1 MEVRSVRSDSDQSGE
16 AVLLMSSSTQ
26 AGESSTALLKRLLTD
41 MRYDYPQ
48 LNNIHLS
55 SIPLPLS
62 KLADW
67 NYWLAAEMID
77 QWRRLPAEGI
87 SVAGVMAEFGLLKVE
102 GDTFPLLEMLD
113 QGEQSVSISAELALR
128 VAEIRHR
135 HSQWQLF
142 HPDLHQWL
150 NQEVETLSKWFSQL
164 PIPYSA
170 QNSLGGCLAQLRVHA
185 AAMQAKVRLRLPGVL
200 SPLQQAGSHLALAF
214 LKDLGETLTHRY
226 EAYERKLEHCFKQE
240 NSAWRA
246 FNSLSAQLQPRTFM
260 SRRQPVEIEVVL
272 QALFKAHQFKL
283 EVEMYTQACQIVGGL
298 RQQIH
303 LYAAE
308 IVQADALLVR
318 IKSELLV
325 NCPHEPILG
334 PVLKKYLA
342 NRIDGL
348 KLLRGIERLV
358 GCPLNQW
365 GQLRSGQQAVV
376 QRQILAHLRPL
387 CLEVYARGYA
397 ELADV
402 DLAQLATLEAADLS
416 MPSTGQ
422 QTLLPKNPNA

>member
-26 AGESSTALLKRLLTD
+26 VGESPTALFKRLLAD

-48 LNNIHLS
+48 LNDIHLS

-62 KLADW
+62 KLEDW
-67 NYWLAAEMID
+67 NHWLAAEMIN

-87 SVAGVMAEFGLLKVE
+87 SVAGVIAEFGLLKVK
-102 GDTFPLLEMLD
+102 GDTIPLLEMLD
-113 QGEQSVSISAELALR
+113 QGEQGISISAELALR

-142 HPDLHQWL
+142 HPDLQQWL
-150 NQEVETLSKWFSQL
+150 NQEVETLSKWFSEL

-185 AAMQAKVRLRLPGVL
+185 ASMQAKVRPRLQEIL
-200 SPLQQAGSHLALAF
+200 LPLQRAGSYSALAF
-214 LKDLGETLTHRY
+214 LKDLGEALTRRY
-226 EAYERKLEHCFKQE
+226 EEYETQLEHCFKQE

-260 SRRQPVEIEVVL
+260 SKRQPVDIEVVL
-272 QALFKAHQFKL
+272 RALFKAHRFKL

-318 IKSELLV
+318 MKSEFLV
-325 NCPHEPILG
+325 DRTHEPIFG

-342 NRIDGL
+342 TRIDGL

-365 GQLRSGQQAVV
+365 GKLRSGQQAVV
-376 QRQILAHLRPL
+376 QRQVLAHLRPL

-397 ELADV
+397 ELANV
-402 DLAQLATLEAADLS
+402 NLAQLATLEAEGEAMQS
-416 MPSTGQ
+416 SERR
-422 QTLLPKNPNA
+422 TLPVRNPNA